1 MCIVGGGAIERC
13 RLYAD
18 FVGATNGDIADA
30 FCRRCRSGGQ
40 FGFGCFGGSC
50 WGDGFVGA
58 LPDDDE
64 RAIVAREDAR
74 GVSVDRGGG
83 EIGFESPIARCRSRI
98 DPDRI
103 ARFIAEDDA

>member
-1 MCIVGGGAIERC
+1 MATLQMRFAGVAGAGGSSASDVSAGA
-13 RLYAD
+13 A
-18 FVGATNGDIADA
+18 GATA
-30 FCRRCRSGGQ
+30 S
-40 FGFGCFGGSC
+40 SE
-50 WGDGFVGA
+50 
-58 LPDDDE
+58 PDDDE